1 MSAPAAPATAG
12 EHAAQDGLRMENGE
26 VSGVTSGVTSGAQD
40 GLRNDDQDDD
50 QSDDQD
56 RAGRAQL
63 QRLFSPRHIAVFGGN
78 AAAEAIRQCRKLGF
92 AGDLWPVHPT
102 RASVEGIACYPNVA
116 ALPQAPDASFV
127 AVPRE
132 ATVDI
137 VGQLAAR
144 GAGGVVC
151 YASGFAEVGGAGV
164 ALQQQ
169 LVHKA
174 GDMALLGPNCY
185 GMLNYLDGVALW
197 PDQHGGQRVE
207 RGVALITQSG
217 NIGLNLTMQRRA
229 LPLAYLIT
237 VGNKAGNSVESLV
250 DALLAD
256 PRVSVIGMHIEGL
269 DDVAAFSR
277 VALKALRQ
285 GVPLVALKA
294 GSSALGAQ
302 TAMSHT
308 SSLAGPDALYD
319 ALFARCGVAR
329 VRDPAGLIET
339 CKFLHVHGALGGK
352 RIISASCSGGEASL
366 VADLAQPR
374 GLDMPP
380 IPGPAHARLHAVL
393 GDKVT
398 VANPLDYHTYIWGD
412 LAAQTEC
419 FTGLMDCNFD
429 AHLLVLDYPRLD
441 RCSADSWG
449 TTVDAFVAAAH
460 AGDALGSIASSDAVD
475 GLVNGLVGGVSG
487 GSVGG
492 AGGSARSKA
501 ATVVASLPEDLPEDY
516 AQALMAQ
523 GIAPMHG
530 LPDCLDAIAHAAQVG
545 AAARSLA
552 VLKQIPPVQALQAG
566 SPRTLDEATAKR
578 TLAAFGLPVPKG
590 QVVAAAQV
598 ADAADYLGY
607 PVVLKA
613 VSAQLAHKTEAGAVH
628 LNLANAS
635 QVHAALDK
643 MAHLSDQFL
652 VEQMATNV
660 VAEVIVGVQR
670 DAQFGLSL
678 TVGAGGVLVELLQDA
693 RTLLLPV
700 QRHEVQAALESLR
713 VWPLLRGFRGKPA
726 GHVAALVDAVM
737 VVADYA
743 QSHADRLLELD
754 VNPVLVMPYGV
765 LAVDALIR
773 CIDPVVDPI
782 AEGAPHV

>member
-1 MSAPAAPATAG
+1 MSGPAAPA
-12 EHAAQDGLRMENGE
+12 EHVEQDG
-26 VSGVTSGVTSGAQD
+26 
-40 GLRNDDQDDD
+40 
-50 QSDDQD
+50 
-56 RAGRAQL
+56 AGRAQL
-63 QRLFSPRHIAVFGGN
+63 QRLFSPRHIAVFGG
-78 AAAEAIRQCRKLGF
+78 ASAAEAVRQCRKLGF
-92 AGDLWPVHPT
+92 AGQIWPVHPT
-102 RASVEGIACYPNVA
+102 RREVEGLACYPDVA

-127 AVPRE
+127 AVPRH

-144 GAGGVVC
+144 GAGGVIC
-151 YASGFAEVGGAGV
+151 YASGFAEVGGEGV

-169 LVHKA
+169 LVHNA

-237 VGNKAGNSVESLV
+237 VGNKAGSRMESLV

-339 CKFLHVHGALGGK
+339 CKFLHVHGPLGGT

-374 GLDMPP
+374 GLDMPA
-380 IPGPAHARLHAVL
+380 IPSAAQARLHAVL

-419 FTGLMDCNFD
+419 FSGLMDCCFD

-441 RCSADSWG
+441 RCSAESWG
-449 TTVDAFVAAAH
+449 TTVDAFVAAAQ
-460 AGDALGSIASSDAVD
+460 AGEKTGK
-475 GLVNGLVGGVSG
+475 
-487 GSVGG
+487 
-492 AGGSARSKA
+492 KA

-530 LPDCLDAIAHAAQVG
+530 LPDCLDAIAHAAQIG
-545 AAARSLA
+545 AAARAQGGLTP
-552 VLKQIPPVQALQAG
+552 LLPVQALQAG
-566 SPRTLDEATAKR
+566 APRTLDEAASKR
-578 TLAAFGLPVPKG
+578 ALAAFGLPVPQG

-598 ADAADYLGY
+598 LQAADALGY

-613 VSAQLAHKTEAGAVH
+613 VSEHLAHKTEAGAVH
-628 LNLANAS
+628 LNLANAA
-635 QVHAALDK
+635 QVQAALDK
-643 MAHLSDQFL
+643 MAGLSDHFL
-652 VEQMATNV
+652 VEQMASNV

-700 QRHEVQAALESLR
+700 QRHEVQAALQSLKMM
-713 VWPLLRGFRGKPA
+713 PLLRGFRGRPP
-726 GHVAALVDAVM
+726 GDMPALVEAVM
-737 VVADYA
+737 AVADYA
-743 QSHADRLLELD
+743 QANAHCLLELD
-754 VNPVLVMPYGV
+754 VNPVLVMPQGV

-773 CIDPVVDPI
+773 LQGDSH
-782 AEGAPHV
+782 A